1 MGKAAVKDS
10 REIGHRLKEDGV
22 KEQLCRESGND
33 GTAMNFVGNAEWR
46 ERNWGCSRDGRIE
59 KN

>member
-22 KEQLCRESGND
+22 KEQLCRE
-33 GTAMNFVGNAEWR
+33 W
-46 ERNWGCSRDGRIE
+46 
-59 KN
+59 K